1 MRTQARGRKLM
12 TFSKTTH
19 SALIIAIILIPASAF
34 AQDAQPDSMDQG
46 RNLARDVG
54 GGVVSLGQDTWDFI
68 TAPFHLDRHGAIKL
82 TSVLAIGGVIFIFD
96 QEIHDYIL
104 RTQDQNPWKQILE
117 VGEFLEPLGLMDNTN
132 PYWFAGMTVGYV
144 FKFDGMTR
152 MFQQLL
158 FSHLI
163 SGATMVPTR
172 YVIGR
177 FRPRDNRGPY
187 VFELGEG
194 TSFPSGHTSTVF
206 SLARVLSNT
215 IGWRPAS
222 AVLYGLA
229 GTVAY
234 QRMAGVYDEQTGA
247 LLSDSAHWPSDV
259 WIGMWWGLTVT
270 NIVIGNSEV
279 RANPRIQTGMN
290 PATGQM
296 TLNLQYRF

>member
-1 MRTQARGRKLM
+1 MRGKLM
-12 TFSKTTH
+12 TLFKI
-19 SALIIAIILIPASAF
+19 ALCVLLLGILTLPASGF
-34 AQDAQPDSMDQG
+34 AQDAPADSVDQG
-46 RNLARDVG
+46 RNVARDFG
-54 GGVVSLGQDTWDFI
+54 GGIVDLGQDALDFI
-68 TAPFHLDRHGAIKL
+68 TAPFHLDRRGAIKL
-82 TSVLAIGGVIFIFD
+82 TSVIAIGGVIFIFD

-158 FSHLI
+158 FSHLVT
-163 SGATMVPTR
+163 GATMVPTR

-177 FRPRDNRGPY
+177 YRPRDDRGPY
-187 VFELGEG
+187 VFEVGEG

-206 SLARVLSNT
+206 SLAKVLSNT
-215 IGWRPAS
+215 IGWWPAS

-247 LLSDSAHWPSDV
+247 LLTDSAHWPSDV

-270 NIVIGNSEV
+270 NIVIGNSEA

-290 PATGQM
+290 PATGEM
-296 TLNLQYRF
+296 TLNLLYRF